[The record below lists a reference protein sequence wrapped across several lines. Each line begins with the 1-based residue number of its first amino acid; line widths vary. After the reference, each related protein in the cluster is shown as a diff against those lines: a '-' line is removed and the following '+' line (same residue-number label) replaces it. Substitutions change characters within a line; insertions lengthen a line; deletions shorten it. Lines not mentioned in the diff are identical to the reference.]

1 MLRETNHLHQHDSF
15 LLEPLLAFL
24 KLNMMPDLNVSEI
37 YLLNTQCLLR
47 FLHKIDFH
55 HGIYD
60 SSVVERNIKKHEE
73 NYVSYVYKSQ
83 Y

>member
-1 MLRETNHLHQHDSF
+1 
-15 LLEPLLAFL
+15 
-24 KLNMMPDLNVSEI
+24 MMPDLNVSEI